1 MLQISKN
8 LTRMR
13 TTKRER
19 ESEFDIEDEDKP
31 IQEEEKGRDGGTLL
45 MSLILLSY
53 RLFVAVKRMRRLHW
67 IGYRMLP
74 KWRNQRSQ
82 GGDSWNRH

>member
-1 MLQISKN
+1 
-8 LTRMR
+8 MR

-19 ESEFDIEDEDKP
+19 ESKFDIEDEDKS

-53 RLFVAVKRMRRLHW
+53 RLFVAVEDEETPLDW
-67 IGYRMLP
+67 LP
-74 KWRNQRSQ
+74 YAPEVEEPEEP